1 MIKECGC
8 LSSILKVKI
17 ILKQFISQFFV
28 LLLRRIHYNDNT
40 MKRYAAIG
48 WVVVMWMLSWQA
60 HADNVVS
67 TQPVPSALQ
76 KVFAGYYHF
85 IEPSTGDTLA
95 MLVFNPITIYP
106 NERFRNKKEEQ
117 LYWKTVRDVKRTLP
131 YAKLISSTLLETYE
145 YIDTYQT
152 QKQKQDYLKRF
163 EKELFNEY
171 KPTMKKMTK
180 SQGKMLIK
188 LINRETNQSSYSI
201 VKAFLGTFRAGFWQT
216 FGKFFGVSL
225 KMGYTPQKD
234 KQDAMI
240 ERICVRV
247 EQGTL

>member
-1 MIKECGC
+1 MTALTGT
-8 LSSILKVKI
+8 
-17 ILKQFISQFFV
+17 
-28 LLLRRIHYNDNT
+28 N
-40 MKRYAAIG
+40 
-48 WVVVMWMLSWQA
+48 A
-60 HADNVVS
+60 HAAPAVNDPLDNIEL
-67 TQPVPSALQ
+67 PSALQ
-76 KVFAGYYHF
+76 KTFAGYYHF

-95 MLVFNPITIYP
+95 MIVFNPITIYP
-106 NERFRNKKEEQ
+106 RERFRNKAEEKF
-117 LYWKTVRDVKRTLP
+117 YWKTVRDVKRTLP

-145 YIDTYQT
+145 YLDTYKSE
-152 QKQKQDYLKRF
+152 KQKQAYLEKF
-163 EKELFNEY
+163 EKEIFNQY

-201 VKAFLGTFRAGFWQT
+201 VKAFLGTFKAGFWQT

-225 KMGYTPQKD
+225 KQGYKPDRD
-234 KQDAMI
+234 KNDALI